1 MSSGGD
7 FKLFIE
13 LLKLS
18 FFDVFSYQSNQ
29 VSQIRKRESNKN
41 NYWHVL
47 QMTDTP
53 YSVPCALQHGFL
65 QILDTFLPLF
75 LSGQR
80 SHKRIRKRRAISF

>member
-1 MSSGGD
+1 M
-7 FKLFIE
+7 
-13 LLKLS
+13 

-29 VSQIRKRESNKN
+29 VSQIIKRESNKN
-41 NYWHVL
+41 NYWHIL

-53 YSVPCALQHGFL
+53 YSVPCSLQHGFL

-80 SHKRIRKRRAISF
+80 SLDKDHISGLGRGGPLNIR